1 MKTQGVFW
9 RYPRKISLLKD
20 LQEGIS
26 RASLLHKSMKTG
38 SGLRIPSKISLL
50 KDLAEDNLAGRQ
62 GFLSGA
68 RLRQNLEIVKELKES
83 LPLSNS

>member
-20 LQEGIS
+20 LQEEIS

-38 SGLRIPSKISLL
+38 SELGIPFKISLL
-50 KDLAEDNLAGRQ
+50 KDLAEGYFGGSAGIS
-62 GFLSGA
+62 F
-68 RLRQNLEIVKELKES
+68 
-83 LPLSNS
+83 